1 MRGMIVASVDPTS
14 QAFAVGEVIGV
25 MAAAA
30 TAVALLWWLSRS
42 WRAQSTPPGGDP
54 ALALREKRR
63 RNGFIAGV
71 TVLIV
76 AVASVKA
83 AASYHPEPRAVEALS
98 ADGTEESLVI
108 ILPEIF
114 DRFRLL
120 TGEDAQRAETEVLAG
135 RKLPHSMRTGYY
147 DQDADGSY
155 DLFVLVNSADW
166 DPKVAENKATKSIA
180 QELRGLFNSSN
191 ARGVTPS
198 TRAST
203 AAASAAASWPAPT
216 ATRHSARGATP
227 STSSEYACG
236 QPTSQTPPAPP
247 SHCATRPPADLPAPV
262 GPRRAD
268 RPPGGA
274 LGLGPQLSCEGAG
287 VLRPDGGFGAALLG
301 VPDDE
306 SAVGERAA
314 GALPG
319 GRHQVRPP
327 RSSTSAPRRPPVVVH
342 SRRPHHA
349 LDCDR
354 SKTWR
359 SSGGRTR

>member
-1 MRGMIVASVDPTS
+1 MIGDRGLSRGVSVTRTMRGMIVASVDPTS

-42 WRAQSTPPGGDP
+42 WRAQSTSPGGDP

-63 RNGFIAGV
+63 RNGFIGGV

-98 ADGTEESLVI
+98 ADGAEESLVI

-180 QELRGLFNSSN
+180 QELRGFFHSSN
-191 ARGVTPS
+191 ARDVTPFDAGKHGGGLSCGLVAGPDGDRTLCAWSDAVNLVGVRLRS
-198 TRAST
+198 TDLAD
-203 AAASAAASWPAPT
+203 AARTTLALRNA
-216 ATRHSARGATP
+216 ATR
-227 STSSEYACG
+227 
-236 QPTSQTPPAPP
+236 
-247 SHCATRPPADLPAPV
+247 
-262 GPRRAD
+262 
-268 RPPGGA
+268 
-274 LGLGPQLSCEGAG
+274 
-287 VLRPDGGFGAALLG
+287 
-301 VPDDE
+301 
-306 SAVGERAA
+306 
-314 GALPG
+314 
-319 GRHQVRPP
+319 
-327 RSSTSAPRRPPVVVH
+327 
-342 SRRPHHA
+342 
-349 LDCDR
+349 
-354 SKTWR
+354 
-359 SSGGRTR
+359 

>member
-1 MRGMIVASVDPTS
+1 MPGMIVASVDPTS

-42 WRAQSTPPGGDP
+42 WRAQSTPPGSDP

-120 TGEDAQRAETEVLAG
+120 TGEDSQRAETEVLAG

-166 DPKVAENKATKSIA
+166 DPKVAENKATKSIE
-180 QELRGLFNSSN
+180 QELRDFFTASK
-191 ARGVTPS
+191 ARDVTPFDAGKHGGGLSCGLVAGPDGDQTLCAWSDAVNLVGVRLRS
-198 TRAST
+198 TDLAD
-203 AAASAAASWPAPT
+203 AARTTLALRNA
-216 ATRHSARGATP
+216 ATR
-227 STSSEYACG
+227 
-236 QPTSQTPPAPP
+236 
-247 SHCATRPPADLPAPV
+247 
-262 GPRRAD
+262 
-268 RPPGGA
+268 
-274 LGLGPQLSCEGAG
+274 
-287 VLRPDGGFGAALLG
+287 
-301 VPDDE
+301 
-306 SAVGERAA
+306 
-314 GALPG
+314 
-319 GRHQVRPP
+319 
-327 RSSTSAPRRPPVVVH
+327 
-342 SRRPHHA
+342 
-349 LDCDR
+349 
-354 SKTWR
+354 
-359 SSGGRTR
+359 